1 MMAIGNAFP
10 NTDFFP
16 VDVPVDDDDD
26 DDDGFADDDDEDDE
40 DDEVSWLGRR
50 AIALANSVEVCL
62 CFIM

>member
-10 NTDFFP
+10 NTDFP
-16 VDVPVDDDDD
+16 VDVPVDDD
-26 DDDGFADDDDEDDE
+26 DDE

>member
-10 NTDFFP
+10 NTDFP

-26 DDDGFADDDDEDDE
+26 GFADEDDE